1 MIDQLLAYTR
11 HVLTADQAVLFEV
24 DPKPATVANRACNG
38 ILSPPEV
45 SRIGEPMPLSQYLT
59 PEGIADLLS
68 NTFSRVFERHS
79 TATPPG
85 LRAYLERIGSERV
98 IVVPVPFESPRR
110 TRLFLEVH
118 YQSPD
123 RTITAEDVAEARLL
137 APMLGSALSSTKLVA
152 ENTHLLA
159 ESERAAEA
167 LRTSEALLRGLI
179 DGLPGYAYQCDAEGN
194 TIFTSAQLGTML
206 GVSQEHW
213 RKHPDALWEQH
224 LHPDDSERVLAEWRR
239 SVRDRRPHDSVYR
252 MRDASGAAVW
262 VRDRESIVRDP
273 DGAVRS
279 RIGIGF
285 DITAEIEARRA
296 LEQSERRHRLLIEQ
310 IPAATYVRHP
320 DGETLFISPQIE
332 SILGYER
339 QRWTSEPQFWSDYIY
354 PEDRE
359 RVLAAYAEAI
369 AEGIEFEAEYRVIT
383 VNAETRWLVDRAT
396 VLSDEYGEPY
406 LVQGVVYDVTD
417 RKSSEHENARLLDQ
431 ALTAVRERDEALAL
445 RDAVFENSPVGIAL
459 LDDTLRYVRVNPS
472 LAALQ
477 MPDAIG
483 RPFRE
488 VQPHLADICEPL
500 LRRVLSTGEP
510 LVTNEI
516 SGRIPTDPDHDR
528 HFLTSMFPIGN
539 VPEAPVGVGMI
550 VLDVT
555 ERRRTEHA
563 LAESERHRQSVVA
576 SMLRSQDAERARIAV
591 ELHDDTIQVLTASM
605 LSLDQLTRSLQNG
618 DVGAAERSALTTRE
632 ILGDAT
638 ERTRRMTFDMR
649 PQVLQA
655 RGLAA
660 AIRDTADR
668 ASTEGGFE
676 VVVNTRLVRYQEMTE
691 TLIYR
696 TVRELLANVRKH
708 SQARHVRVTAIDRG
722 DEVYGHVIDD
732 GCGFDPA
739 SLLTGS
745 QPGMHFGLDAAGERV
760 RLAGGRFDITSE
772 SGGGTTVSFTVPS
785 VKLEN
790 P

>member
-1 MIDQLLAYTR
+1 M
-11 HVLTADQAVLFEV
+11 
-24 DPKPATVANRACNG
+24 
-38 ILSPPEV
+38 
-45 SRIGEPMPLSQYLT
+45 
-59 PEGIADLLS
+59 
-68 NTFSRVFERHS
+68 
-79 TATPPG
+79 
-85 LRAYLERIGSERV
+85 
-98 IVVPVPFESPRR
+98 
-110 TRLFLEVH
+110 
-118 YQSPD
+118 
-123 RTITAEDVAEARLL
+123 
-137 APMLGSALSSTKLVA
+137 
-152 ENTHLLA
+152 
-159 ESERAAEA
+159 
-167 LRTSEALLRGLI
+167 
-179 DGLPGYAYQCDAEGN
+179 
-194 TIFTSAQLGTML
+194 
-206 GVSQEHW
+206 
-213 RKHPDALWEQH
+213 
-224 LHPDDSERVLAEWRR
+224 R
-239 SVRDRRPHDSVYR
+239 SV
-252 MRDASGAAVW
+252 A
-262 VRDRESIVRDP
+262 
-273 DGAVRS
+273 RS
-279 RIGIGF
+279 
-285 DITAEIEARRA
+285 ARC
-296 LEQSERRHRLLIEQ
+296 S
-310 IPAATYVRHP
+310 
-320 DGETLFISPQIE
+320 
-332 SILGYER
+332 
-339 QRWTSEPQFWSDYIY
+339 
-354 PEDRE
+354 
-359 RVLAAYAEAI
+359 
-369 AEGIEFEAEYRVIT
+369 
-383 VNAETRWLVDRAT
+383 
-396 VLSDEYGEPY
+396 
-406 LVQGVVYDVTD
+406 
-417 RKSSEHENARLLDQ
+417 LD
-431 ALTAVRERDEALAL
+431 
-445 RDAVFENSPVGIAL
+445 
-459 LDDTLRYVRVNPS
+459 
-472 LAALQ
+472 
-477 MPDAIG
+477 
-483 RPFRE
+483 
-488 VQPHLADICEPL
+488 LADICEPL
-500 LRRVLSTGEP
+500 LRRVLSTGES

-676 VVVNTRLVRYQEMTE
+676 VVVNTRLVRYQEVTE

-760 RLAGGRFDITSE
+760 RLAGGRFDITSA